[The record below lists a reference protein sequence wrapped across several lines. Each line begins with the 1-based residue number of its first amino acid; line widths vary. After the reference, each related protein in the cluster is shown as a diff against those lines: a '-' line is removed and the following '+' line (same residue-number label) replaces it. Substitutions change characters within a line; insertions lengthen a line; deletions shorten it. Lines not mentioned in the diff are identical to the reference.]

1 MANLAELQQ
10 RRAAYVAAELKVL
23 QDGEE
28 YGVSSGPD
36 GGTNRRAKLE
46 AIRAG
51 IMQLD
56 REIEQAEARASRS
69 TRVRVGVP
77 TW

>member
-1 MANLAELQQ
+1 MANLTQLQE

-56 REIEQAEARASRS
+56 REIEQAEARVSRS
-69 TRVRVGVP
+69 TRVRVGIP

>member
-10 RRAAYVAAELKVL
+10 RRAAYVAAELKIL
-23 QDGEE
+23 ETGEE
-28 YGVSSGPD
+28 YGISNGPD

-69 TRVRVGVP
+69 PRMRVGVP

>member
-23 QDGEE
+23 ESGEE
-28 YGVSSGPD
+28 YGVSSGTD

-56 REIEQAEARASRS
+56 REIEQAEARASGS

-77 TW
+77 GW

>member
-10 RRAAYVAAELKVL
+10 RRAAYVAAELKIL
-23 QDGEE
+23 ETGEE
-28 YGVSSGPD
+28 YGVSNGTD